1 MPRSHA
7 PGGGWPGRLETIAQE
22 DETVTKAEDEV
33 VQLCSDLIRIDT
45 TNPGDHSGPGER
57 KAAEYVA
64 EKLSD
69 VGLEPEIYESHE
81 KRSSV
86 VVRMEGTDP
95 GRDALLIH
103 GHLDVVPA
111 RKEDWTRDPF
121 GGEVADGCVWGRGAV
136 DMKDMDAMVLALV
149 RQRMREGRRP
159 ERDVVLA
166 FVADEEAGGRWGAHY
181 LVDDHPELFEGC
193 TEAIGEVGGFSL
205 TLNNDER
212 LYLIETAEKGLAWM
226 RLTAGGTAGHGSMVH
241 RDNAV
246 TALAQAVARLG
257 RHEFP
262 VQLTKTVEA
271 FLKEVCAAT
280 GVEFDRENLEKTV
293 EDLGPLSRMIGATLR
308 NTLNPTVLDAGYKAN
323 VIPQS
328 ATAQVDGRF
337 LPGHEEEF
345 FAAVDEL
352 LGEDVRREFVHHD
365 IAVETEW
372 EGPITEAMVAALRAH
387 DPQAR
392 PVPYCLSGGTDAKS
406 FSTLGMRCFGFAP
419 LRLPKELDFSGMFHG
434 IDERVP
440 VDGLRFGVRVLD
452 HFLDHV

>member
-1 MPRSHA
+1 MSDPS
-7 PGGGWPGRLETIAQE
+7 
-22 DETVTKAEDEV
+22 AEDEV

-45 TNPGDHSGPGER
+45 SNPGDHSGPGER
-57 KAAEYVA
+57 AAAEYVA
-64 EKLSD
+64 EKLAE
-69 VGLEPEIYESHE
+69 VGLEPKIYESHA

-86 VVRMEGTDP
+86 VVRIEGTDP
-95 GRDALLIH
+95 QRDALLIH

-121 GGEVADGCVWGRGAV
+121 GGEIADGCVWGRGAV
-136 DMKDMDAMVLALV
+136 DMKDMDAMVLATV
-149 RQRMREGRRP
+149 RERLRQGRRP

-166 FVADEEAGGRWGAHY
+166 FLADEEAGGKWGAHW
-181 LVDDHPELFEGC
+181 LVDNHPELFEGC

-205 TLNNDER
+205 TLPNDER

-226 RLTAGGTAGHGSMVH
+226 RLIAEGTAGHGSMVH
-241 RDNAV
+241 PDNAV
-246 TALAQAVARLG
+246 TALAGAVARLG
-257 RHEFP
+257 EHEFP
-262 VQLTKTVEA
+262 VRLTKTVRA
-271 FLKEVCAAT
+271 FLEEVCDAT
-280 GVEFDRENLEKTV
+280 GVEFDAGDIDKMVRE
-293 EDLGPLSRMIGATLR
+293 LGPLSRMIGATVR

-323 VIPQS
+323 VIPQT

-345 FAAVDEL
+345 FATVDEL
-352 LGEDVRREFVHHD
+352 LGEHVRREFVHHD
-365 IAVETEW
+365 IAVETEFD
-372 EGPITEAMVAALRAH
+372 GPLVAAMASALKAH

-406 FSTLGMRCFGFAP
+406 FATLGIRCFGFAP
-419 LRLPKELDFSGMFHG
+419 LKLPKDMDFSGMFHG

-452 HFLDHV
+452 HFLDHA